1 MDSGFLSGVLALLSL
16 PPHTAAFFRATTLLR
31 LKASPLDPTY
41 LCAFGPSAFAAL
53 QEGLWEV
60 FSCRLRELWRF
71 PTAPS
76 PPEGKDRTFS
86 QLSWQDMATG
96 MEDSAEDSS
105 SWPGGLSITSH
116 VDTPLH
122 HSCVS
127 RRLESCTR
135 AACPQRRPPF
145 DHVLHT
151 AREDSHQE
159 EHQFSPSSRCQR
171 NGSRKRTRSRSP
183 QRRNDLHSCFVE
195 TTDCKRSTG
204 RRRRPSPPSC
214 HHTPGDNTA
223 PGPSK
228 RSSQYT
234 PAPRAA
240 PREQTLPMQ
249 RARSRSLWHRYDLHR
264 QFTEYHPSAAGMRT
278 GPPTQDR
285 APSDNRT
292 QWPSHSSS
300 HLAPAPRALL
310 EQALLRQRE
319 WTRSLRAWL
328 TSPQLVK
335 NTHR

>member
-1 MDSGFLSGVLALLSL
+1 M
-16 PPHTAAFFRATTLLR
+16 
-31 LKASPLDPTY
+31 SP
-41 LCAFGPSAFAAL
+41 
-53 QEGLWEV
+53 
-60 FSCRLRELWRF
+60 
-71 PTAPS
+71 APS
-76 PPEGKDRTFS
+76 YARSFFGQQRGGRQQADPVGPRDQPDWTK
-86 QLSWQDMATG
+86 DMAMG

-116 VDTPLH
+116 VDMPLH
-122 HSCVS
+122 HSCVC

-135 AACPQRRPPF
+135 AACPHCHPPF

-159 EHQFSPSSRCQR
+159 EHRFSPSSRCQR
-171 NGSRKRTRSRSP
+171 NGARKRTRSRSP

-214 HHTPGDNTA
+214 HHTPRDNTA

-228 RSSQYT
+228 RSCQYT

-264 QFTEYHPSAAGMRT
+264 QFTEYHPSAAGMRKR
-278 GPPTQDR
+278 GNEVILRR
-285 APSDNRT
+285 ANPAVLSATETEGWTERRW
-292 QWPSHSSS
+292 QERPLLPVVSA
-300 HLAPAPRALL
+300 AP
-310 EQALLRQRE
+310 E
-319 WTRSLRAWL
+319 SLWC
-328 TSPQLVK
+328 Q
-335 NTHR
+335 